1 VAQVKSSLEIA
12 REVRLRPVADI
23 AAELGLQEKEFELY
37 GRYKAKVRPEA
48 LHRLADQADG
58 REIVVTAITPTPL
71 GEGKTTTTI
80 GLAQGLNRIGVRA
93 APTIRQPSLG
103 PVFGLKGGA
112 AGGGYSQVLPMEEI
126 NLHFTGD
133 LHAVAAAHNL
143 GAAFLDNHLFR
154 GNSLA
159 IDPAT
164 IRWPRV
170 IDVNDRALRRVM
182 IGLGERRDVRES
194 EWHITAG
201 SEVMA
206 ILALATDIH
215 DLRRRLGRAVVAETY
230 EGGAITLD
238 DLKVAGAMTVL
249 LREAMNA
256 NLVQTLEGGPAFV
269 HAGPFANI
277 AHGNSSVV
285 ADRVA
290 LKLLDA
296 VVTEAGFGSDMG
308 FQKFVDIKCRLSG
321 IRPSAAVIVATVRA
335 LKMHGGVGHVVAG
348 KPLDPAL
355 EAENPDGVRL
365 GCANLVRHIEIV
377 GAYGVPAVVAIN
389 SFPTDRPSEV
399 DVIRE
404 LALAAG
410 ARAAVVTDHFVRGGA
425 GAEELARDVW
435 QAASEG
441 APEFRFLTPPD
452 ATLGQQIEAIA
463 TRIYGAD
470 GIDLAGEAA
479 KQLHEFERLGYGNL
493 PVCMAKTALSLSH
506 NPDLKGRPTGFRV
519 PIRDARLFAGAGF
532 VTAYCGDM
540 LMMPGL
546 PSRPSGEQVDINER
560 GDTVGLF

>member
-1 VAQVKSSLEIA
+1 VKSSLEIA
-12 REVRLRPVADI
+12 RDVRLRPVADI
-23 AAELGLQEKEFELY
+23 AAELGLGETDYELY
-37 GRYKAKVRPEA
+37 GRHKAKIRPEA
-48 LHRLADQADG
+48 LHRLADQPDG

-112 AGGGYSQVLPMEEI
+112 AGGGHSQVLPMEEI

-154 GNSLA
+154 GNGLA
-159 IDPAT
+159 IEPAT

-182 IGLGERRDVRES
+182 LGLGERRDVRES
-194 EWHITAG
+194 EWHITAA

-206 ILALATDIH
+206 TLALASDIH

-249 LREAMNA
+249 LREAMNP
-256 NLVQTLEGGPAFV
+256 NLVQTIEGGPAFV

-377 GAYGVPAVVAIN
+377 GTYGLPAVVAIN
-389 SFPTDRPSEV
+389 SFPTDRESEV

-404 LALAAG
+404 VALAAG
-410 ARAAVVTDHFVRGGA
+410 ARAAVVTDHFARGGA
-425 GAEELARDVW
+425 GAEDLATAVW

-441 APEFRFLTPPD
+441 APDFRFLTPPD
-452 ATLGQQIEAIA
+452 ATLVQQIEAIA

-479 KQLHEFERLGYGNL
+479 KQLHEFERLGYGSL
-493 PVCMAKTALSLSH
+493 PVCMAKTQLSLSH
-506 NPDLKGRPTGFRV
+506 DPDLKGRPTGFRV

-546 PSRPSGEQVDINER
+546 PSRPSGEGVDINER

>member
-1 VAQVKSSLEIA
+1 MKSSLEIA
-12 REVRLRPVADI
+12 RAATLRPIADV
-23 AAELGLQEKEFELY
+23 AAELGLAEDDYELY
-37 GRYKAKVRPEA
+37 GRHKLKVR
-48 LHRLADQADG
+48 LSVLDRLADRPDG

-93 APTIRQPSLG
+93 AATIRQPSLG

-112 AGGGYSQVLPMEEI
+112 AGGGYSQVLPMEDI
-126 NLHFTGD
+126 NIHFTGD

-154 GNSLA
+154 GNTLNV
-159 IDPAT
+159 DPAT

-170 IDVNDRALRRVM
+170 IDVNDRALRRVL

-194 EWHITAG
+194 EWHITAA

-206 ILALATDIH
+206 ILALAEDIE
-215 DLRRRLGRAVVAETY
+215 DLRRRLGRAIVAETY
-230 EGGAITLD
+230 DGQPVTLE
-238 DLKVAGAMTVL
+238 DLRVAGAMTVL
-249 LREAMNA
+249 LREAIGP

-290 LKLLDA
+290 LKLADA
-296 VVTEAGFGSDMG
+296 VVTEAGFGADMG

-321 IRPSAAVIVATVRA
+321 LRPSAAVIVATIRA
-335 LKMHGGVGHVVAG
+335 LKMHGGVGHVAAG

-355 EAENPDGVRL
+355 EQENPAGVRR
-365 GCANLVRHIEIV
+365 GAVNLARHVEIV
-377 GAYGVPAVVAIN
+377 RTYGLPAVVAIN
-389 SFPTDRPSEV
+389 AFPSDRPSEV
-399 DVIRE
+399 EAVRE
-404 LALAAG
+404 IAIAAG
-410 ARAAVVTDHFVRGGA
+410 ARDAVVSDHFSRGGA
-425 GAEELARDVW
+425 GAEELARAVW
-435 QAASEG
+435 QAATEG
-441 APEFRFLTPPD
+441 AADFRFLSPD
-452 ATLGQQIEAIA
+452 EATLTQRIEAIA
-463 TRIYGAD
+463 TGIYGAD
-470 GIDLAGEAA
+470 GIDLSGEAA
-479 KQLHEFERLGYGNL
+479 KQLHKFERLGYGAL

-506 NPDLKGRPTGFRV
+506 DPELKGRPSGFRV
-519 PIRDARLFAGAGF
+519 PIRDARLFAGAGY

-546 PSRPSGEQVDINER
+546 PSRPSGEQVDINDAGE
-560 GDTVGLF
+560 TVGLF